1 MNYFLISNP
10 LKLLNFTYN
19 SQMTVECKKKKKMII
34 IKNKE
39 ENREKEEEEKNLT
52 RG

>member
-19 SQMTVECKKKKKMII
+19 SQMTVECKKKMII

-39 ENREKEEEEKNLT
+39 EKREKEEEEKNLT